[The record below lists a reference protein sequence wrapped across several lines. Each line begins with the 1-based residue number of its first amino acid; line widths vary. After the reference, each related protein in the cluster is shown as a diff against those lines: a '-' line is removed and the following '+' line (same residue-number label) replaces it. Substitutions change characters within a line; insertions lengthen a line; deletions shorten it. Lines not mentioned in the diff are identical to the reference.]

1 MCAKRAYH
9 GGQRKSRMVAEAEFI
24 HAGVLLGDCGASWR
38 QSKIYSVN
46 TVTSRHFAR

>member
-24 HAGVLLGDCGASWR
+24 HAGVLLGDCGVSWR